1 MKITHVK
8 PIVENS
14 KNLAIEVGSRVKTPD
29 GTGTVRHIEAMEG
42 YDVKSLK
49 RHDDIICFVDLDS
62 GKLEFY
68 MINEVQPITQP
79 GQYVFPEPK
88 GMMEDDVTEVTPALQ
103 PGSKIRTKKA
113 GMEGEVAKIENGIVF
128 FQLGDGRM
136 MKTSESNVVPVE
148 KLEDG
153 EFEEGL
159 DWRGTHDGSDEA
171 RNGDHTFDD
180 ATAYIQTNYPFKK
193 KYTVRRAEPGFRAGA
208 IAKNG
213 LTDPEAFE
221 KEFKKSI
228 LHMQGVNGAIDHLG
242 LEKNAMMSGSYQATR
257 SIGFSW
263 MIYENKGNGIGVLYY
278 QDRGMGSDQI
288 TIAAK
293 DKKNLEGAIQVFR
306 DAGAISDPAEM
317 ARVKA
322 EKSKKRNDVLSKKN
336 IKIGSTIKSQYGTF
350 KVVGIMPSG
359 RIKLQDVETGE
370 VVSWS
375 PSSIKAKDVQE
386 GSMGGFNRCAPS
398 SDVSYEKVLDE
409 VIGAWED
416 ANQPEQERR
425 AGPKPEPVPGL
436 NRPKA
441 EKIANA
447 MEIRLNDTIYV
458 YKLVKGMISLEE
470 VPPAVRM
477 AIYKLVDGMPT
488 DQSGALK
495 PFVMDKLRQV
505 VAESRIQEEVERL
518 SGLYEK
524 EGPCWKGYKQVGM
537 KKKGG
542 KKVPNCVPNK

>member
-148 KLEDG
+148 KLEDE
-153 EFEEGL
+153 EFEEG
-159 DWRGTHDGSDEA
+159 G
-171 RNGDHTFDD
+171 
-180 ATAYIQTNYPFKK
+180 
-193 KYTVRRAEPGFRAGA
+193 
-208 IAKNG
+208 
-213 LTDPEAFE
+213 
-221 KEFKKSI
+221 
-228 LHMQGVNGAIDHLG
+228 
-242 LEKNAMMSGSYQATR
+242 
-257 SIGFSW
+257 
-263 MIYENKGNGIGVLYY
+263 
-278 QDRGMGSDQI
+278 
-288 TIAAK
+288 
-293 DKKNLEGAIQVFR
+293 
-306 DAGAISDPAEM
+306 
-317 ARVKA
+317 
-322 EKSKKRNDVLSKKN
+322 
-336 IKIGSTIKSQYGTF
+336 
-350 KVVGIMPSG
+350 
-359 RIKLQDVETGE
+359 
-370 VVSWS
+370 
-375 PSSIKAKDVQE
+375 
-386 GSMGGFNRCAPS
+386 MGGFNRCAPS
-398 SDVSYEKVLDE
+398 TDVSYEKVLDE